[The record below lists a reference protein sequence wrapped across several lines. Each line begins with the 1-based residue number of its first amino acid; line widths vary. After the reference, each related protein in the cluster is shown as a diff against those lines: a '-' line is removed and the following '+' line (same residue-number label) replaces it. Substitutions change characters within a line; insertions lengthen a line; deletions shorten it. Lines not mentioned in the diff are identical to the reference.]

1 MSPSQTF
8 IADKLRHASDEQV
21 KLMPTQP
28 GSDLILIDDIATGEQ
43 WWMTGKQR
51 DAELQRRL
59 ASTQCR

>member
-8 IADKLRHASDEQV
+8 IADKLRHASDEHV